1 MSFPVPQTWSR
12 DTAEFERDEE
22 KRRQSPCSFFFSQ
35 GRALVLAAGYF
46 NEDRL
51 TSSAKGG
58 VAGKHRHRIQLSL
71 FGQLMAAFE
80 YMLKDFIGQ
89 TLDACDVI
97 DDKINDADWVT
108 VGVGQVLSQRSSDIS
123 AGSLLIHPT
132 MGWHYPSRVNDRF
145 ETLYGNSI
153 IKESEIPTLE
163 RMWIIRHSV
172 AHNAGFVTGPD
183 AARFGSTNISEEVV
197 NTDHEF
203 MSTALNFLSPIAE
216 RTAER
221 CGKCLLHQWMS
232 SISDLE
238 PNFDRDE
245 TIYKKVKYLG
255 TYIGSRPTDL
265 PDLGKEDYRQD
276 YENVNG
282 N

>member
-1 MSFPVPQTWSR
+1 MSFPIPDTWSR
-12 DTAEFERDEE
+12 DTAEFQRDEE

-80 YMLKDFIGQ
+80 YMLKDFISQ

-97 DDKINDADWVT
+97 DDKIKDADWVT
-108 VGVGQVLSQRSSDIS
+108 VGVEQILSQRSSDTTV
-123 AGSLLIHPT
+123 GSLLVHPT
-132 MGWHYPSRVNDRF
+132 MGWHYPIRVNNRF
-145 ETLYGNSI
+145 ETLYGNAVI
-153 IKESEIPTLE
+153 EESEIPTLE

-172 AHNAGFVTGPD
+172 AHNAGFVTSPD
-183 AARFGSTNISEEVV
+183 AARFGSSDISEEVV
-197 NTDHEF
+197 NTNRDF
-203 MSTALNFLSPIAE
+203 MSSALDFLTPIAK
-216 RTAER
+216 RTGER
-221 CGKCLLHQWMS
+221 CGKCLLHQWMR

-238 PNFDRDE
+238 PEFRRDE
-245 TIYKKVKYLG
+245 IIYKRIKYLG
-255 TYIGSRPTDL
+255 TYIDSRPTAL
-265 PDLGKEDYRQD
+265 PALNEDD
-276 YENVNG
+276 YLRDYNMVNDD
-282 N
+282 

>member
-1 MSFPVPQTWSR
+1 MSFPTPDTWSR
-12 DTAEFERDEE
+12 DTAEFQRDEE

-80 YMLKDFIGQ
+80 YMLKDFISQ

-97 DDKINDADWVT
+97 DDKIKDADWVT
-108 VGVGQVLSQRSSDIS
+108 VGVEQILSQRSSDTTV
-123 AGSLLIHPT
+123 GSLLVHPT
-132 MGWHYPSRVNDRF
+132 MGWHYPSRVNNRF
-145 ETLYGNSI
+145 ETLYGSAVI
-153 IKESEIPTLE
+153 EESEIPILE

-183 AARFGSTNISEEVV
+183 AARFGSTDISEEVV
-197 NTDHEF
+197 NTNEDF
-203 MSTALNFLSPIAE
+203 MASALDFLTPIAE

-221 CGKCLLHQWMS
+221 CGKCLLHQWMR
-232 SISDLE
+232 SISDME
-238 PNFDRDE
+238 PKFSRDE
-245 TIYKKVKYLG
+245 VIYKRIKYLG
-255 TYIGSRPTDL
+255 KYIDSRPTAL
-265 PDLGKEDYRQD
+265 PELNEDD
-276 YENVNG
+276 YLRDYNMVNG
-282 N
+282 D